1 MKNLL
6 FLIIIITVI
15 SSCTSQTDLETL
27 KFDTTISNDIKKIK
41 NVNEDSD
48 ALYGLLSYRTNE
60 LQNFKFGEVN
70 FSKYA
75 VPNGY
80 DDAYN
85 EIYIHVDNFN
95 QNNYLG
101 FSISITNDKEGEDL
115 LNYLK
120 KKFGKPEQRTT
131 GLENGIALVWEVKE
145 PKQWILLVQNNGN
158 TRDHKK
164 YLQTDVTIV
173 KQGVRV
179 ENTTNTK
186 WFTILESF
194 NVAHSKK

>member
-1 MKNLL
+1 MKKIFILL
-6 FLIIIITVI
+6 FMCTTFI
-15 SSCTSQTDLETL
+15 SCNSQTDLEL
-27 KFDTTISNDIKKIK
+27 LEFDKPISDDIKKIK

-60 LQNFKFGEVN
+60 LQNFKFGEVT

-131 GLENGIALVWEVKE
+131 GLENGIVLVWEVKE